1 MQHLGLL
8 FTLALLA
15 TNLWGLMLIAGTYW
29 RNRWFAMVAAP
40 ILAVTGMYAI
50 ECQHGLGPSLPGL
63 GLFSTLV
70 SVALI
75 GLSSVSWE
83 PAGVGPRATGLLREW
98 RREFAP
104 GRLVGC
110 SAAFA
115 AIFLAGGVL
124 HTLRTDVEP
133 RPFAAALFLG
143 GGRFY
148 GRFFR
153 LGIFSLLLW
162 LPAGVLFVI
171 FDGVLS
177 AVQSDPNR
185 EQLGFILTLARYAF
199 ALALFQLIRMISD
212 YARIR
217 IAVRDSRDTLAEL
230 GRAVLFVGGRFG
242 RTLGLYVLLA
252 LAGLALL
259 VAFGILDS
267 SLAKTTPAA
276 IFAGFVLTQIFVAA
290 RGGLRIA
297 SLSAQRG
304 FFLQETR
311 AGEGG
316 ASGPAVPAS
325 AGAAQHPRGEVDQ
338 RPEELQ
344 AGAERDADQTER
356 QQEKPDE
363 RIQDQHEEG
372 QGPANDEQ
380 NQP

>member
-1 MQHLGLL
+1 MRVMNVLSHAFLGLKDAGRRPKTIAALWLVNLLCALPLYLL
-8 FTLALLA
+8 FTASFGAALGASGLARGLAAKSDMNAVVEVLTGSGAALRDTLLTA
-15 TNLWGLMLIAGTYW
+15 AILIA
-29 RNRWFAMVAAP
+29 VHE
-40 ILAVTGMYAI
+40 L
-50 ECQHGLGPSLPGL
+50 
-63 GLFSTLV
+63 
-70 SVALI
+70 
-75 GLSSVSWE
+75 
-83 PAGVGPRATGLLREW
+83 
-98 RREFAP
+98 
-104 GRLVGC
+104 
-110 SAAFA
+110 A

-133 RPFAAALFLG
+133 RPFAAAFFLG

-148 GRFFR
+148 GRFLR

-162 LPAGVLFVI
+162 LPAGVLFII
-171 FDGVLS
+171 FDGILS

-230 GRAVLFVGGRFG
+230 GRAILFVGGRFG

-252 LAGLALL
+252 LAGLAVL

-267 SLAKTTPAA
+267 SLAKTNPAA

-304 FFLQETR
+304 FFLQEAR
-311 AGEGG
+311 AGEGE
-316 ASGPAVPAS
+316 ASWPAVPAS

-338 RPEELQ
+338 RPEELH
-344 AGAERDADQTER
+344 AGAERDADQAER

-363 RIQDQHEEG
+363 RIQDQHEKG
-372 QGPANDEQ
+372 QGPADDEQ